1 MRGSA
6 LHYFVVWIVI
16 VTDKR
21 VVVSRPD
28 PHPDPPTHTHNPT
41 GFYTCGTLTDERH
54 SPALDLNHHS
64 KKSKVPPSF
73 KHKVPQMSGFK
84 KVKKK
89 NNKCQCCPSLLTVGS
104 GDIVTTSLLTPTTV
118 KTHLHPYW

>member
-28 PHPDPPTHTHNPT
+28 PPPRSTPPHTPT
-41 GFYTCGTLTDERH
+41 GFYICGTLTDKIH
-54 SPALDLNHHS
+54 SLTLDLNHHS
-64 KKSKVPPSF
+64 TLQKPTKNKVPPSF
-73 KHKVPQMSGFK
+73 THKVPQMSGFK
-84 KVKKK
+84 KAKKE
-89 NNKCQCCPSLLTVGS
+89 
-104 GDIVTTSLLTPTTV
+104 
-118 KTHLHPYW
+118 